1 MRLAFIIALAG
12 CMHAAVFEPT
22 DRAAITSVLDDSQYL
37 QQPWVRTNQF
47 RKQTDAK
54 GWNPTPCIA
63 K

>member
-1 MRLAFIIALAG
+1 M
-12 CMHAAVFEPT
+12 
-22 DRAAITSVLDDSQYL
+22 LDDWQYL